1 MERAAFLQMVRDE
14 LRQVIISVVIGM
26 AIGTA
31 LGVSQPVHEFWQYAV
46 VGGIVG
52 FCIYLVISLLSLS
65 FDRFIELLPERVDV
79 VAEGIKYV
87 IGGVG
92 GYFVGIIGA
101 NAILGGGLR
110 IPAVKGP
117 MRTIVLL
124 TAGIALVVGFLFRTF
139 ATMSSRLR
147 QREWAERELDIAR
160 LIQQRLLPPTTVD
173 GDGYTVAA
181 RNVPAHYVAGD
192 FYDVVPLDDGSVM
205 VIVADVAGKGVA
217 ASLIM
222 SSVKAVLPFVARGSV
237 GETMRT
243 LNRKL
248 TKELGQREFVA
259 LVCARFHP
267 STGVLEV
274 ANAGCPDPYIMSGTR
289 VEVVVCDGVRLPL
302 GVRDDVDYTTATRR
316 LEHGSRLLMV
326 SDGIPEASIP
336 DGQPLGYDALQ
347 EMIGTLRNAP
357 ERGVAWLDRLLD
369 DVRARVGQ
377 TLDDDW
383 TALLLERTAA

>member
-1 MERAAFLQMVRDE
+1 MFRVE
-14 LRQVIISVVIGM
+14 LRQMVISVVIGM
-26 AIGTA
+26 AIGMVLA
-31 LGVSQPVHEFWQYAV
+31 VSQSARELWQFA
-46 VGGIVG
+46 VGGAIVG
-52 FCIYLVISLLSLS
+52 FCIYAVISILSKL
-65 FDRFIELLPERVDV
+65 FNRFIELLPKRIGV

-87 IGGVG
+87 VGGAG
-92 GYFVGIIGA
+92 GYFIGLILA
-101 NAILGGGLR
+101 NAVLGGRGVQ
-110 IPAVKGP
+110 IPLFSAQL
-117 MRTIVLL
+117 RTIMFI
-124 TAGIALVVGFLFRTF
+124 TAGIALLVGFMFRAF
-139 ATMSSRLR
+139 ATMSSRLQ
-147 QREWAERELDIAR
+147 QREWAERELEIAR
-160 LIQQRLLPPTTVD
+160 SIQTRLLPPTTVD

-274 ANAGCPDPYIMSGTR
+274 ANAGCPDPYIVSGTR

-302 GVRDDVDYTTATRR
+302 GVRDDVDYTTSTRR
-316 LEHGSRLLMV
+316 LEVGSRLLMV
-326 SDGIPEASIP
+326 SDGIPEACIP

-347 EMIGTLRNAP
+347 QMIGTLRNAP
-357 ERGVAWLDRLLD
+357 ERGVAWLDRLLNE
-369 DVRARVGQ
+369 VRARVGE

-383 TALLLERTAA
+383 TALLLERAAA